1 MCFSAEAS
9 FVAAAAVGSVGVVG
23 LRHIREPRELVLGTL
38 PLAFAVHQAVEGV
51 TWRQV
56 DVGAVVCQ
64 GPNVTAWV
72 IFAWAVVPVWLA
84 LGVTL
89 CEPDARRRRAMG
101 WIVAAGLVT
110 APVWL
115 WQSLSPDVYAQLA
128 GAHLEYPLPDPDVG
142 WLIPVYLLVT
152 LVPPLLSTQPWLSR
166 LGVAG
171 VASAVLMVAVS
182 TYAWPSLWC
191 FAAALLSALIV
202 AHLRAVSPSPG
213 APPAEPSSQPA
224 GWQRRGD
231 APSP

>member
-9 FVAAAAVGSVGVVG
+9 FVAAAAVGSVGVLG
-23 LRHIREPRELVLGTL
+23 LRAVREPRELVLGTL
-38 PLAFAVHQAVEGV
+38 PLAFAAHQAVEGL

-56 DVGAVVCQ
+56 ESGALVCQ
-64 GPNVTAWV
+64 GPSVTAWV
-72 IFAWAVVPVWLA
+72 VFAWAVVPVWLA

-89 CEPDARRRRAMG
+89 CEPDPGRRRAMG

-115 WQSLSPDVYAQLA
+115 WQALSPDVYARVTDS
-128 GAHLEYPLPDPDVG
+128 HLEYPLPEPDVG

-152 LVPPLLSTQPWLSR
+152 LVPPLLSTQPWLRR
-166 LGVAG
+166 LGLAG

-182 TYAWPSLWC
+182 LYAWPSLWC
-191 FAAALLSALIV
+191 FAAAAISVLVV

-224 GWQRRGD
+224 GSPRRGD